1 MVAPRNPYAMYSE
14 NKVYTASK
22 EELTLM
28 LYEGNVKFCKIAIEA
43 MKEKDYEKAHK
54 NIIKVEDILLELQMT
69 LNRKYSIAKDLDKM
83 YQYIYDRL
91 VYANLN
97 QDVQLLEN
105 CLGLLEELRD
115 TWKEAMKLAKVQK
128 AEAAAN
134 NPNKTINASL

>member
-43 MKEKDYEKAHK
+43 MKEKDFEKAHK

-69 LNRKYSIAKDLDKM
+69 LDRKYSIAKDLDNM

-97 QDVQLLEN
+97 QDVEMLQN
-105 CLGLLEELRD
+105 CLGLLEELRN
-115 TWKEAMKLAKVQK
+115 TWKEAMQIAKVQR

-134 NPNKTINASL
+134 NPNKSVNASV